1 MSIEMVNKRTTIN
14 IDEKL
19 WKYFQ
24 IYALQTTGNSRKA
37 SEKVEEAIKE
47 YMANHPMET

>member
-19 WKYFQ
+19 WKNFQ
-24 IYALQTTGNSRKA
+24 IYALQTTGSARKA
-37 SEKVEEAIKE
+37 SEKVEEAIQE
-47 YMANHPMET
+47 YMVNHPTEA